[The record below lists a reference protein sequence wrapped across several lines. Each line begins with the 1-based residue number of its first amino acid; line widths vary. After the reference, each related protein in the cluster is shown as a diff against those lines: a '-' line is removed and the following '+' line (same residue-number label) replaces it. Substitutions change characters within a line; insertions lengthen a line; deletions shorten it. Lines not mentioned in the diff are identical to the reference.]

1 MQKPKHESVSA
12 FLIFG
17 GLFGGGHTPKVGIE
31 LSVRLRVTIVS

>member
-17 GLFGGGHTPKVGIE
+17 GWFGGGHMPKVGIE
-31 LSVRLRVTIVS
+31 LSAQTHL